1 MATRKINSFIEHLM
15 NEVHEPGHSYINRRP
30 DDGRPVAEKKPAII
44 DFDRRPDDGLRGDI
58 YKRPEPIGKPFT
70 KKPESRESFPSRRA
84 KNKRLAIAAQADKT
98 GDAYMAQVMG
108 QGKGTSSSE
117 KAAIEYGIRMTDDA
131 RPDSGIRIPDLF
143 NRGGGSNIMPRQGP
157 ARAGGPNIMP
167 RRGLARAG
175 DLAKIDRTPRRGLAY

>member
-30 DDGRPVAEKKPAII
+30 DDGRPVAEKKPAYAY
-44 DFDRRPDDGLRGDI
+44 RRPDDGRRGDI